1 MLRLGGIT
9 IMGRLQ
15 RIKILTAVLLTA
27 TFPPFL
33 ASAQIAR
40 SPVAPRR
47 ELVESVVREA
57 YDKFNT
63 DTNGK
68 NADHIPYLAKVDSR
82 LFGIAIVTTDNQVL
96 TMGDV
101 SYSFSIPSISKV
113 FTLALA
119 MEEPGPNKVF
129 ENIGSE
135 PTGRPFNSPLAVV
148 DRATHSGNPLVNAGA
163 IATTS
168 LISGKDAN
176 EKWDKILNFYS
187 KTAGE
192 KLVLID
198 EVYESEAATNT
209 GNKALSMLLA
219 KYERIYADPFES
231 VDIYTKQCSVGVNA
245 AQLARMGATLANNG
259 INPSTGEQV
268 IKREDIPH
276 ILSTMTMAGLYD
288 GSGGWAWHVG
298 LPAKSGVG
306 GAIVAVVPGKG
317 AIAVFAP
324 PLDEAGNSVKAQE
337 VIEYVAQ
344 GSLSTEQQARF
355 DPLITGFNPADMYAA
370 DHIRR
375 VLQTFP
381 GVFSGIGEFTIHK
394 EFVSATIAGE
404 TATLRNPALDK
415 LLDFA
420 AEVGLVVLIHND
432 MDVPFAKPGT
442 EPAYLSQMKSVLLHH
457 PKTTIIWAHTGMGR
471 VVRPVHGHAA
481 VIEEILKDPQLS
493 HVYFDISGDEVAKYL
508 TATPESIRISADLIN
523 RYPDRFLFGTDEVA
537 PSG

>member
-1 MLRLGGIT
+1 MSQ
-9 IMGRLQ
+9 LQ
-15 RIKILTAVLLTA
+15 RVKILTAVLLAA
-27 TFPPFL
+27 TSLPFL
-33 ASAQIAR
+33 ASAQTSR

-57 YDKFNT
+57 YDKFKT

-68 NADHIPYLAKVDSR
+68 NADYIPYLAKVDSR

-96 TMGDV
+96 TLGDV
-101 SYSFSIPSISKV
+101 SYSFSIQSISKV

-119 MEEPGPNKVF
+119 MEELGPDKVF
-129 ENIGSE
+129 ERIGSE

-148 DRATHSGNPLVNAGA
+148 DMATHSGNPLVNAGA

-168 LISGKDAN
+168 LISGKDAD
-176 EKWDKILNFYS
+176 EKWNKILNFYS
-187 KTAGE
+187 RAAGE

-198 EVYESEAATNT
+198 EVYKSEAATNT

-259 INPSTGEQV
+259 INPSTGDQV

-306 GAIVAVVPGKG
+306 GGIVAIVPGKG

-324 PLDEAGNSVKAQE
+324 PLDEAGNSVKAQK

-344 GSLSTEQQARF
+344 
-355 DPLITGFNPADMYAA
+355 
-370 DHIRR
+370 
-375 VLQTFP
+375 
-381 GVFSGIGEFTIHK
+381 
-394 EFVSATIAGE
+394 
-404 TATLRNPALDK
+404 K
-415 LLDFA
+415 LNYNLYSPSS
-420 AEVGLVVLIHND
+420 VGL
-432 MDVPFAKPGT
+432 
-442 EPAYLSQMKSVLLHH
+442 
-457 PKTTIIWAHTGMGR
+457 R
-471 VVRPVHGHAA
+471 
-481 VIEEILKDPQLS
+481 
-493 HVYFDISGDEVAKYL
+493 
-508 TATPESIRISADLIN
+508 
-523 RYPDRFLFGTDEVA
+523 
-537 PSG
+537 